1 MSQHVFIIYFNII
14 KQYQAKSFKDFIDK
28 PKKSD
33 LESEIMDLKN
43 QLNEERNSNQ
53 KLINDNHNL
62 VQNINKLNT
71 ENGELKEKIKKLE
84 KILEQ
89 NNIQI

>member
-1 MSQHVFIIYFNII
+1 MQ
-14 KQYQAKSFKDFIDK
+14 
-28 PKKSD
+28 
-33 LESEIMDLKN
+33 SEIVDLKN
-43 QLNEERNSNQ
+43 QLNEERNNNQ